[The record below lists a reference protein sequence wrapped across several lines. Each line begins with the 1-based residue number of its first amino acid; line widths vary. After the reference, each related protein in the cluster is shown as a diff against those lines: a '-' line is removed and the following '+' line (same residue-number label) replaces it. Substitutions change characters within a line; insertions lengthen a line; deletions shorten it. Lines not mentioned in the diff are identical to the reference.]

1 MEQKNFFF
9 SIIMAIYNV
18 EEFLDEA
25 ITSIIDQALDFEHH
39 IQLILVNDG
48 SVDASGEICLK
59 YKEKYP
65 DNIVFID
72 KENGGASSARNEGL
86 RCAKGKYINFLD
98 PDDTLS
104 PSTLL
109 KVYDFFEKNYS
120 KVDVVSI
127 PMMMFG
133 KTSGPHLLNYKF
145 DRTRLVHTLKE
156 HTGIQLSAPSSFVKK
171 EVVKNHF
178 FNEDMAYAEDSE
190 WLTKIILKRQVY
202 GIVKEG
208 QYNYRRREDASSAT
222 QTGKNDKKWYTD
234 YLKNFSRE
242 LINHSITTLGYVP
255 KYIQYMIAYDLQWRI
270 NIEDRSDVLTDN
282 EVEEFF
288 DLLERILAFIDDD
301 IIFEQKSLN
310 LHRKYFLIKLK
321 YRNQKNVFKKIFLN
335 RNVNLYF
342 KDKLINSMR
351 YEDLTMELLNI
362 EKGILTL
369 EGNFGSLFDAAEL
382 EVKACVNDKM
392 YHAEKI
398 DRTVH
403 NLYCLNKPVK
413 EYLGFKVD
421 IPVDHLQ
428 NNSNIEM
435 MISSNG
441 KLIKVKI
448 NFGRLFPLDKHIVDF
463 YTKNGIGIY
472 FDHEL
477 NNLVVLKDKNQIMK
491 AKEKRAQRRFKTFNK
506 VGAEKAS
513 NVRKIMEHLHKIKK
527 NKRIWLFMDRINKA
541 DDNAEALFEY
551 AMQQKDGIK
560 KYFIISKD
568 SPDYNRLKKIGPVVA
583 YGSPKHKF
591 LHLLADEI
599 ISSHADDY
607 VVNPFVNMRKY
618 YKDLFKFNFIFLQHG
633 ITKDD
638 ISGWLNK
645 YKKNIRLFI
654 TAAQPEY
661 ESIING
667 HYNYTKREVILTGF
681 PRFDKLVNHNHK
693 KILIMPTWRN
703 HLVGKINPQTGKR
716 DYSPLFKNS
725 VYFNELNNLLNDT
738 KLIKAAS
745 EKGYEIVFFPHPNII
760 QQLKDFNKNSSVRI
774 ADINESYRNHF
785 NNSAVL
791 VTDYSSVAFDFAY
804 LKKPV
809 FYFQYE
815 KNHLEKGY
823 FDYNSMGF
831 GDVVTDKDTLVDKL
845 INCMENNCL
854 MDTKYIN
861 RVNQFYKYTDK
872 ENCKRV
878 YQQIVS
884 LGTNNKEGIKK

>member
-59 YKEKYP
+59 YKEAYP
-65 DNIVFID
+65 ENIVFID

-86 RCAKGKYINFLD
+86 KYAKGKYINFLD

-145 DRTRLVHTLKE
+145 DKTRLVHILKE

-171 EVVKNHF
+171 EAVKNHF

-190 WLTKIILKRQVY
+190 WLTKIIMKRQVY
-202 GIVKEG
+202 GIVSEG

-222 QTGKNDKKWYTD
+222 QTGKNDKKWYVD

-255 KYIQYMIAYDLQWRI
+255 RYIQYMIAYDLQWRI
-270 NIEDRSDVLTDN
+270 NIEDRTDVLTDK

-321 YRNQKNVFKKIFLN
+321 YRNKKNVFKKIFLN

-342 KDKLINSMR
+342 KEKLINSMR
-351 YEDLTMELLNI
+351 YEAITMELLSI

-382 EVKACVNDKM
+382 EVKACVNDKI

-413 EYLGFKVD
+413 E
-421 IPVDHLQ
+421 
-428 NNSNIEM
+428 S
-435 MISSNG
+435 
-441 KLIKVKI
+441 
-448 NFGRLFPLDKHIVDF
+448 
-463 YTKNGIGIY
+463 
-472 FDHEL
+472 
-477 NNLVVLKDKNQIMK
+477 
-491 AKEKRAQRRFKTFNK
+491 
-506 VGAEKAS
+506 
-513 NVRKIMEHLHKIKK
+513 
-527 NKRIWLFMDRINKA
+527 
-541 DDNAEALFEY
+541 
-551 AMQQKDGIK
+551 
-560 KYFIISKD
+560 
-568 SPDYNRLKKIGPVVA
+568 
-583 YGSPKHKF
+583 YG
-591 LHLLADEI
+591 L
-599 ISSHADDY
+599 
-607 VVNPFVNMRKY
+607 
-618 YKDLFKFNFIFLQHG
+618 
-633 ITKDD
+633 
-638 ISGWLNK
+638 
-645 YKKNIRLFI
+645 
-654 TAAQPEY
+654 
-661 ESIING
+661 
-667 HYNYTKREVILTGF
+667 
-681 PRFDKLVNHNHK
+681 
-693 KILIMPTWRN
+693 
-703 HLVGKINPQTGKR
+703 
-716 DYSPLFKNS
+716 
-725 VYFNELNNLLNDT
+725 
-738 KLIKAAS
+738 
-745 EKGYEIVFFPHPNII
+745 
-760 QQLKDFNKNSSVRI
+760 
-774 ADINESYRNHF
+774 
-785 NNSAVL
+785 
-791 VTDYSSVAFDFAY
+791 
-804 LKKPV
+804 
-809 FYFQYE
+809 
-815 KNHLEKGY
+815 
-823 FDYNSMGF
+823 
-831 GDVVTDKDTLVDKL
+831 
-845 INCMENNCL
+845 
-854 MDTKYIN
+854 
-861 RVNQFYKYTDK
+861 
-872 ENCKRV
+872 
-878 YQQIVS
+878 
-884 LGTNNKEGIKK
+884 

>member
-59 YKEKYP
+59 YKEAYP
-65 DNIVFID
+65 ENIVFID

-86 RCAKGKYINFLD
+86 KYAKGKYINFLD

-145 DRTRLVHTLKE
+145 DKTRLVHILKE

-171 EVVKNHF
+171 EAVKNHF

-190 WLTKIILKRQVY
+190 WLTKIIMKRQVY
-202 GIVKEG
+202 GIVSEG

-222 QTGKNDKKWYTD
+222 QTGKNDKKWYVD

-255 KYIQYMIAYDLQWRI
+255 RYIQYMIAYDLQWRI
-270 NIEDRSDVLTDN
+270 NIEDRTDVLTDN

-321 YRNQKNVFKKIFLN
+321 YRNKKNVFKKIFLN

-342 KDKLINSMR
+342 KEKLINSMR
-351 YEDLTMELLNI
+351 YEAITMELLSI

-382 EVKACVNDKM
+382 EVKACVNDKI

-421 IPVDHLQ
+421 IPVGELA

-472 FDHEL
+472 FDHKL
-477 NNLVVLKDKNQIMK
+477 NNLVVLKDKNQIIR

-506 VGAEKAS
+506 IGAEKAS
-513 NVRKIMEHLHKIKK
+513 NVRKIMEHLYKIKK
-527 NKRIWLFMDRINKA
+527 NKRVWLFMDRINKA

-551 AMQQKDGIK
+551 AMQQNDGIK

-618 YKDLFKFNFIFLQHG
+618 YKDLFKFNFVFLQHG

-661 ESIING
+661 ESI
-667 HYNYTKREVILTGF
+667 
-681 PRFDKLVNHNHK
+681 
-693 KILIMPTWRN
+693 
-703 HLVGKINPQTGKR
+703 
-716 DYSPLFKNS
+716 
-725 VYFNELNNLLNDT
+725 
-738 KLIKAAS
+738 
-745 EKGYEIVFFPHPNII
+745 
-760 QQLKDFNKNSSVRI
+760 
-774 ADINESYRNHF
+774 
-785 NNSAVL
+785 
-791 VTDYSSVAFDFAY
+791 
-804 LKKPV
+804 
-809 FYFQYE
+809 
-815 KNHLEKGY
+815 
-823 FDYNSMGF
+823 
-831 GDVVTDKDTLVDKL
+831 
-845 INCMENNCL
+845 
-854 MDTKYIN
+854 
-861 RVNQFYKYTDK
+861 
-872 ENCKRV
+872 
-878 YQQIVS
+878 
-884 LGTNNKEGIKK
+884 